1 MKLLDKDALNL
12 LVPVIVALLG
22 WYIVNAFDRE
32 RDLENKQREYRT
44 EFLIE
49 AYRSIEQASNR
60 KPLHPSCARNLEEAV
75 GAIQL
80 LGSQEAVDIIR
91 DESKKMADK
100 GSGDFTPLLKQL
112 RKELREELALVEIK
126 LKKEESPFTFFRMDA
141 SHGSPCYNH
150 VAL

>member
-49 AYRSIEQASNR
+49 SYRGIEQASNR
-60 KPLHPSCARNLEEAV
+60 MPLHPSCARKLEEAV

-80 LGSQEAVDIIR
+80 LGSQEAVDLVQKEIT
-91 DESKKMADK
+91 KMANKED
-100 GSGDFTPLLKQL
+100 GDFTTLLQQL
-112 RKELREELALVEIK
+112 GKELREELALVELQLNEK
-126 LKKEESPFTFFRMDA
+126 NLSFLFLRMVESSDL
-141 SHGSPCYNH
+141 PC
-150 VAL
+150 

>member
-1 MKLLDKDALNL
+1 MKFLDKDTLSL
-12 LVPVIVALLG
+12 IVPVIVALVG

-49 AYRSIEQASNR
+49 AYRNIEQAANR
-60 KPLHPSCARNLEEAV
+60 EQLHPSCAKNLEEAT

-91 DESKKMADK
+91 DISMKMADEE
-100 GSGDFTPLLKQL
+100 GGNFTPLLEQL
-112 RKELREELALVEIK
+112 REELREELALVEIN
-126 LKKEESPFTFFRMDA
+126 SPFRFLRMQE
-141 SHGSPCYNH
+141 SRNWPCR
-150 VAL
+150 